1 MSTLTLAERIAL
13 DYVSVEECRL
23 MRQMSTAG
31 GTYKDIKLETGRH
44 SSTISRH
51 INGDCNHG

>member
-1 MSTLTLAERIAL
+1 MSSLTLAERIAL
-13 DYVSVEECRL
+13 DYVSAEECSF
-23 MRQMSTAG
+23 MRELSAAG

-51 INGDCNHG
+51 INRECKHA